1 MKKRIQNFIG
11 ASLLALALVG
21 GILAVYSLETP
32 AETPVA
38 TQTELNMDN
47 TITAL
52 P

>member
-11 ASLLALALVG
+11 ASLLALALIG
-21 GILAVYSLETP
+21 GILAVQSTDTTVD
-32 AETPVA
+32 APVA